1 MMRRWKKSVLEVLIL
16 PGPWFLAM
24 AIFEVLTA
32 TMLDQSFLAYMIGLF
47 VATIGRRYDIVFFR
61 LVLTKRKKSKTTRIS
76 GLE

>member
-1 MMRRWKKSVLEVLIL
+1 MMQRWKKSVLEVLIL

-32 TMLDQSFLAYMIGLF
+32 TMLFLAYMIGLF

-61 LVLTKRKKSKTTRIS
+61 LVLPQRKKKKTTRIP